1 MEDIA
6 VVSNTK
12 VARVTL
18 HAVDDRPGISAELF
32 GHLGDQGFNV
42 ELVSSNIVSKGKADI
57 SFVVAEEEL
66 PAVLVLMDSL
76 KRTTNARDVSH
87 DSKVGL
93 VSVSGHGL
101 LQKPGIAGKMFKAL
115 SDTGINIQ
123 MISTSLSSI
132 TCMVSDQALEDA
144 VRCLEKEFE
153 VEPYR

>member
-1 MEDIA
+1 MEDIQ

-12 VARVTL
+12 VAQVTL

-32 GHLGDQGFNV
+32 GQLGDQGFNV

-66 PAVLVLMDSL
+66 PAIVVLMDSL
-76 KRTTNARDVSH
+76 KKSTNAHSVSH
-87 DSKVGL
+87 DSKVAL
-93 VSVSGHGL
+93 ISISGHGL

-115 SDTGINIQ
+115 SDSGINIQ

-132 TCMVSDQALEDA
+132 TCMVSDKAIEDA

-153 VEPYR
+153 VKPYR